1 MGLSSLPLL
10 FLLAAAPPLESVPV
24 PPVALPMTLEVFEA
38 VLEEGGINELS
49 EACAD
54 SDRFGLQERL
64 RLLRNRLMV
73 VAPAPQP
80 FAVVMANA
88 RALMACRAPDST
100 QIVLSRF
107 GPGPGLQ
114 RREWLLLS
122 WQAASA
128 ALDQDR
134 AVLALRRLADGDLT
148 RLDTEQLIVG
158 QSDDGLPLTRS
169 ALDLLANHELAAGRP
184 EEAVT
189 VLLAGRTPG
198 VVASRR
204 LGQVAEL
211 LAPLD
216 PERGDL
222 LLEAALDQ
230 AAAEQAWGLA
240 EDLLRLQ
247 LRLALQQGGDA
258 DRPRERLRRLARRLD
273 DRLTLLELEQ
283 MSPDLDPQRVQDL
296 EDQLRSPRAAGGHAS
311 LGESDASE
319 APASNPL
326 ATP

>member
-1 MGLSSLPLL
+1 
-10 FLLAAAPPLESVPV
+10 
-24 PPVALPMTLEVFEA
+24 
-38 VLEEGGINELS
+38 
-49 EACAD
+49 
-54 SDRFGLQERL
+54 
-64 RLLRNRLMV
+64 
-73 VAPAPQP
+73 
-80 FAVVMANA
+80 
-88 RALMACRAPDST
+88 
-100 QIVLSRF
+100 
-107 GPGPGLQ
+107 
-114 RREWLLLS
+114 LLLS

-148 RLDTEQLIVG
+148 RLDAERLVVG

-169 ALDLLANHELAAGRP
+169 ALDLLANHEIAAGRP

-204 LGQVAEL
+204 LGLVAEL

-240 EDLLRLQ
+240 EELLRLQ

-258 DRPRERLRRLARRLD
+258 DRPRERLLRLASRVD

-283 MSPDLDPQRVQDL
+283 ISPDVDPQRVQDL

>member
-1 MGLSSLPLL
+1 MGLSSLPLM
-10 FLLAAAPPLESVPV
+10 FLLAAATPLEVVPV
-24 PPVALPMTLEVFEA
+24 ASVALPMSLEAFET
-38 VLEEGGINELS
+38 VLEEGGIDQLS
-49 EACAD
+49 AACAD

-64 RLLRNRLMV
+64 RLLRNRLML
-73 VAPAPQP
+73 VAPSPQP

-88 RALMACRAPDST
+88 RALMACKAPDST

-107 GPGPGLQ
+107 GPGPGWQ

-134 AVLALRRLADGDLT
+134 AVLALRRLADGNLT
-148 RLDTEQLIVG
+148 RLDTELLIVG
-158 QSDDGLPLTRS
+158 QSEDGLPLTRS
-169 ALDLLANHELAAGRP
+169 ALDLLANHEIAAGRP
-184 EEAVT
+184 EAAVT

-204 LGQVAEL
+204 LGQIAEL

-216 PERGDL
+216 AKRSDF
-222 LLEAALDQ
+222 LLESALDQ

-240 EDLLRLQ
+240 EELLRLQ
-247 LRLALQQGGDA
+247 LRLALQRGGDA
-258 DRPRERLRRLARRLD
+258 DRPRERLRRLASRVD

-283 MSPDLDPQRVQDL
+283 ISPDFDPQRLQDL
-296 EDQLRSPRAAGGHAS
+296 EDQLRSPRAIGGHAS

>member
-1 MGLSSLPLL
+1 MGLPSLPLM
-10 FLLAAAPPLESVPV
+10 FLLAAATPLEVVPV
-24 PPVALPMTLEVFEA
+24 PSVALPMSLEAFEA
-38 VLEEGGINELS
+38 VLGKGGIDQLS
-49 EACAD
+49 AACAD
-54 SDRFGLQERL
+54 SDRFGLQDRL
-64 RLLRNRLMV
+64 RLLRNRLML
-73 VAPAPQP
+73 VAPSPQP

-88 RALMACRAPDST
+88 RALMACKAPDST

-107 GPGPGLQ
+107 GPGPGWQ

-134 AVLALRRLADGDLT
+134 AVLALRRLADGNLT
-148 RLDTEQLIVG
+148 RLDTELLIVG
-158 QSDDGLPLTRS
+158 QSEDGLPLTRS
-169 ALDLLANHELAAGRP
+169 ALDLLANHEIAAGRP
-184 EEAVT
+184 EAAVT

-204 LGQVAEL
+204 LGKIAEL

-216 PERGDL
+216 PERSDL

-240 EDLLRLQ
+240 EELLRLQ
-247 LRLALQQGGDA
+247 LRLALQRGGDA
-258 DRPRERLRRLARRLD
+258 DRPRERLRRLASRVD

-283 MSPDLDPQRVQDL
+283 ISPDFDPQRVQDL
-296 EDQLRSPRAAGGHAS
+296 EDQLRSPRAIGGHAS

>member
-1 MGLSSLPLL
+1 MGLSSLPLM
-10 FLLAAAPPLESVPV
+10 FLLAAATPLEVVPV
-24 PPVALPMTLEVFEA
+24 PSVALPMSLEAFEA
-38 VLEEGGINELS
+38 VLGKGGIDQLS
-49 EACAD
+49 AACAD
-54 SDRFGLQERL
+54 SDRFGLQDRL
-64 RLLRNRLMV
+64 RLLRNRLML
-73 VAPAPQP
+73 VAPSPQP

-88 RALMACRAPDST
+88 RALMACKAPDST

-107 GPGPGLQ
+107 GPGPGWQ

-134 AVLALRRLADGDLT
+134 AVLALRRLADGNLT
-148 RLDTEQLIVG
+148 RLDTELLIVG
-158 QSDDGLPLTRS
+158 QSEDGLPLTRS
-169 ALDLLANHELAAGRP
+169 ALDLLANHEIAAGRP
-184 EEAVT
+184 EAAVT

-204 LGQVAEL
+204 LGKIAEL

-216 PERGDL
+216 PERSDL

-240 EDLLRLQ
+240 EELLRLQ
-247 LRLALQQGGDA
+247 LRLALQRGGDA
-258 DRPRERLRRLARRLD
+258 DRPRERLRRLASRVD

-283 MSPDLDPQRVQDL
+283 ISPDFDPQRLQDL
-296 EDQLRSPRAAGGHAS
+296 EDQLRSPRAIGGHAS

-319 APASNPL
+319 APASNP
-326 ATP
+326 

>member
-1 MGLSSLPLL
+1 MGLSSLPLM
-10 FLLAAAPPLESVPV
+10 FLLAAATPLEVVPV
-24 PPVALPMTLEVFEA
+24 PSVALPMSLEAFEA
-38 VLEEGGINELS
+38 VLGKGGIDQLS
-49 EACAD
+49 AACAD
-54 SDRFGLQERL
+54 SDRFGLQDRL
-64 RLLRNRLMV
+64 RLLRNRLML
-73 VAPAPQP
+73 VAPSPQP

-88 RALMACRAPDST
+88 RALMACKAPDST

-107 GPGPGLQ
+107 GPGPGWQ

-134 AVLALRRLADGDLT
+134 AVLALRRLADGNLT
-148 RLDTEQLIVG
+148 RLDTELLIVG
-158 QSDDGLPLTRS
+158 QSEDGLPLTRS
-169 ALDLLANHELAAGRP
+169 ALDLLANHEIAAGRP
-184 EEAVT
+184 EAAVT

-204 LGQVAEL
+204 LGKIAEL

-216 PERGDL
+216 PERSDL

-240 EDLLRLQ
+240 EELLRLQ
-247 LRLALQQGGDA
+247 LRLALQRGGDA
-258 DRPRERLRRLARRLD
+258 DRPRERLRRLASRVD

-283 MSPDLDPQRVQDL
+283 ISPDFDPQRLQDL
-296 EDQLRSPRAAGGHAS
+296 EDQLRSPRAIGGHAS

>member
-1 MGLSSLPLL
+1 MGLSSLPLM
-10 FLLAAAPPLESVPV
+10 FLLAAATPLEVVPV
-24 PPVALPMTLEVFEA
+24 PSVALPMSLEAFEA
-38 VLEEGGINELS
+38 VLGKGGIDQLS
-49 EACAD
+49 AACAD
-54 SDRFGLQERL
+54 SDRFGLQDRL
-64 RLLRNRLMV
+64 RLLRNRLML
-73 VAPAPQP
+73 VAPSPQP

-88 RALMACRAPDST
+88 RALMACKAPDST

-107 GPGPGLQ
+107 GPGPGWQ

-134 AVLALRRLADGDLT
+134 AVLALRRLADGNLT
-148 RLDTEQLIVG
+148 RLDTELLIVG
-158 QSDDGLPLTRS
+158 QSEDGLPLTRS
-169 ALDLLANHELAAGRP
+169 ALDLLANHEIAAGRP
-184 EEAVT
+184 EAAVT

-204 LGQVAEL
+204 LGKIAEL

-216 PERGDL
+216 PERSDL

-240 EDLLRLQ
+240 EELLRLQ
-247 LRLALQQGGDA
+247 LRLALQRGGDA
-258 DRPRERLRRLARRLD
+258 DRPRERLRRLASRVD

-283 MSPDLDPQRVQDL
+283 ISPDFDPQRLQDL

-311 LGESDASE
+311 LRESDSSE

>member
-1 MGLSSLPLL
+1 MGLSSLPLM
-10 FLLAAAPPLESVPV
+10 FLLAAATPLEVVPV
-24 PPVALPMTLEVFEA
+24 PSVALPMSLEAFEA
-38 VLEEGGINELS
+38 VLGKGGIDQLS
-49 EACAD
+49 AACAD
-54 SDRFGLQERL
+54 SDRFGLQDRL
-64 RLLRNRLMV
+64 RLLRNRLML
-73 VAPAPQP
+73 VAPSPQP

-88 RALMACRAPDST
+88 RALMACKAPDST

-107 GPGPGLQ
+107 GPGPGWQ

-134 AVLALRRLADGDLT
+134 AVLALRRLADGNLT
-148 RLDTEQLIVG
+148 RLDTELLIVG
-158 QSDDGLPLTRS
+158 QSEDGLPLTRS
-169 ALDLLANHELAAGRP
+169 ALDLLANHEIAAGRP
-184 EEAVT
+184 EAAVT

-204 LGQVAEL
+204 LGKIAEL

-216 PERGDL
+216 PERSDL

-240 EDLLRLQ
+240 EELLRLQ
-247 LRLALQQGGDA
+247 LRLALQRGGDA
-258 DRPRERLRRLARRLD
+258 DRPRERLRRLASRVD

-283 MSPDLDPQRVQDL
+283 ISPDFDPQRVQDL
-296 EDQLRSPRAAGGHAS
+296 EDQLRSPRAIGGHAS

>member
-10 FLLAAAPPLESVPV
+10 FLLAAAPPLEAAPL
-24 PPVALPMTLEVFEA
+24 PPVALPMSEEAFEK
-38 VLEEGGINELS
+38 VLEQGGINQLS
-49 EACAD
+49 AACAD

-64 RLLRNRLMV
+64 RLLRDRLML
-73 VAPAPQP
+73 VAPSPQP

-88 RALMACRAPDST
+88 RALMVCRAPDST

-107 GPGPGLQ
+107 GPGPGWQ
-114 RREWLLLS
+114 RRQWLLLS

-148 RLDTEQLIVG
+148 RLDAERLVVG

-169 ALDLLANHELAAGRP
+169 ALDLLANHEIAAGRP

-204 LGQVAEL
+204 LGLVAEL

-240 EDLLRLQ
+240 EELLRLQ

-258 DRPRERLRRLARRLD
+258 DRPRERLRRLASRVD

-283 MSPDLDPQRVQDL
+283 ISPDVDPQRVQDL

>member
-1 MGLSSLPLL
+1 MGPSSLPLL
-10 FLLAAAPPLESVPV
+10 FLLAAAPPMEVVPV
-24 PPVALPMTLEVFEA
+24 PPVALPMTPEAFET
-38 VLEEGGINELS
+38 VLEAGGINELS
-49 EACAD
+49 AACAD

-64 RLLRNRLMV
+64 RLLRNRLML
-73 VAPAPQP
+73 VAPSPQP

-88 RALMACRAPDST
+88 RALMACKAPDST

-107 GPGPGLQ
+107 GPGPGWQ

-134 AVLALRRLADGDLT
+134 AVLALRRLAEGDLT
-148 RLDTEQLIVG
+148 RLDTELLVVG
-158 QSDDGLPLTRS
+158 LSDDGLPLTRS

-204 LGQVAEL
+204 LGKVAEL

-216 PERGDL
+216 PERGDR

-247 LRLALQQGGDA
+247 LRLALQHGGDA
-258 DRPRERLRRLARRLD
+258 DRPRERLRRLASRVD

-283 MSPDLDPQRVQDL
+283 TSPDLDLQRVQDL
-296 EDQLRSPRAAGGHAS
+296 EDQLRSPRAIGGHAS

>member
-1 MGLSSLPLL
+1 MGLSSLPLM
-10 FLLAAAPPLESVPV
+10 FLLAAATPLEIVPM
-24 PPVALPMTLEVFEA
+24 PSAALPMSLEAFET
-38 VLEEGGINELS
+38 VLEEGGINQLS
-49 EACAD
+49 AACAD
-54 SDRFGLQERL
+54 ADRFGLQERL
-64 RLLRNRLMV
+64 RLLRNRLML
-73 VAPAPQP
+73 VAPSPQP

-88 RALMACRAPDST
+88 RALMACKAPDST

-107 GPGPGLQ
+107 GPGPGWQ
-114 RREWLLLS
+114 RREWLLLA

-148 RLDTEQLIVG
+148 RLDTELLIVG
-158 QSDDGLPLTRS
+158 ESAEGLPLTRS

-204 LGQVAEL
+204 LGQIAEL

-216 PERGDL
+216 AERSDL

-240 EDLLRLQ
+240 EELLRLQ
-247 LRLALQQGGDA
+247 LRLALQRGGDA
-258 DRPRERLRRLARRLD
+258 DRPRERLCRLASRVD
-273 DRLTLLELEQ
+273 DHLTLLELEQ
-283 MSPDLDPQRVQDL
+283 ISPDFDPQRLQDL
-296 EDQLRSPRAAGGHAS
+296 EDQLRSPRAKGGHAS

>member
-10 FLLAAAPPLESVPV
+10 FLLAAAPPLAPAPV
-24 PPVALPMTLEVFEA
+24 EPVVLPMSKEAFET
-38 VLEEGGINELS
+38 VLEDGGIPQLS
-49 EACAD
+49 AACAD
-54 SDRFGLQERL
+54 ADRFGLQERL
-64 RLLRNRLMV
+64 RLLRDRLML

-88 RALMACRAPDST
+88 RALMACKAPDST

-107 GPGPGLQ
+107 GPGPGSQ

-148 RLDTEQLIVG
+148 RLDPEMLIVG
-158 QSDDGLPLTRS
+158 YSDDGLPLTRS

-216 PERGDL
+216 PDRSDL
-222 LLEAALDQ
+222 LLESALDQ

-258 DRPRERLRRLARRLD
+258 DRPRERLRRLASRVD

-283 MSPDLDPQRVQDL
+283 ISPDLDPQRLQEL
-296 EDQLRSPRAAGGHAS
+296 EDQLRSPRAPGGHAS
-311 LGESDASE
+311 LGESDSSE

-326 ATP
+326 PTP

>member
-1 MGLSSLPLL
+1 MGLSSLPLM
-10 FLLAAAPPLESVPV
+10 FLLAAATPLEVVPV
-24 PPVALPMTLEVFEA
+24 PSVALPMSLEAFEA
-38 VLEEGGINELS
+38 VLGKGGIDQLS
-49 EACAD
+49 AACAD
-54 SDRFGLQERL
+54 SDRFGLQDRL
-64 RLLRNRLMV
+64 RLLRNRLML
-73 VAPAPQP
+73 VAPSPQP

-88 RALMACRAPDST
+88 RALMACKAPDST

-107 GPGPGLQ
+107 GPGPGWQ

-134 AVLALRRLADGDLT
+134 AVLALRRLADGNLT
-148 RLDTEQLIVG
+148 RLDNELLIVG
-158 QSDDGLPLTRS
+158 QSEDGLPLTRS
-169 ALDLLANHELAAGRP
+169 ALDLLANHEIAAGRP
-184 EEAVT
+184 EAAVT

-204 LGQVAEL
+204 LGKIAEL

-216 PERGDL
+216 PERSDL

-240 EDLLRLQ
+240 EELLRLQ
-247 LRLALQQGGDA
+247 LRLALQRGGDA
-258 DRPRERLRRLARRLD
+258 DRPRERLRRLASRVD

-283 MSPDLDPQRVQDL
+283 ISPDFDPQRLQDL

-311 LGESDASE
+311 LRESDSSE

>member
-1 MGLSSLPLL
+1 MGLSSLPLM
-10 FLLAAAPPLESVPV
+10 FLLAAATPLEIVPM
-24 PPVALPMTLEVFEA
+24 PSAALPMSLEAFET
-38 VLEEGGINELS
+38 VLEEGGINQLS
-49 EACAD
+49 AACAD
-54 SDRFGLQERL
+54 ADRFGLQERL
-64 RLLRNRLMV
+64 RLLRNRLML
-73 VAPAPQP
+73 VAPSPQP

-88 RALMACRAPDST
+88 RALMACKAPDST

-107 GPGPGLQ
+107 GPGPGWQ

-148 RLDTEQLIVG
+148 RLDTELLIVG
-158 QSDDGLPLTRS
+158 ESAEGLPLTRS

-204 LGQVAEL
+204 LGQIAEL

-216 PERGDL
+216 AERSDL

-240 EDLLRLQ
+240 EELLRLQ
-247 LRLALQQGGDA
+247 LRLALQRGGDA
-258 DRPRERLRRLARRLD
+258 DRPRERLRRLASRVD

-283 MSPDLDPQRVQDL
+283 ISPDFDPQRLQDL
-296 EDQLRSPRAAGGHAS
+296 EDQLRSPRAIGGHAS

>member
-10 FLLAAAPPLESVPV
+10 FLLAAAPLVEAAPL
-24 PPVALPMTLEVFEA
+24 PPVALPMSEEAFET
-38 VLEEGGINELS
+38 VLEEGGVNQLS
-49 EACAD
+49 AACAD

-64 RLLRNRLMV
+64 RLLRNRLML
-73 VAPAPQP
+73 VAPSPQP

-88 RALMACRAPDST
+88 RALMACKAPDST
-100 QIVLSRF
+100 QIVLSRY
-107 GPGPGLQ
+107 GPGPGSQ

-128 ALDQDR
+128 SLDQDR

-148 RLDTEQLIVG
+148 RLDRELLIVG

-169 ALDLLANHELAAGRP
+169 ALDLLANHEIAAGRP
-184 EEAVT
+184 EAAVT

-198 VVASRR
+198 LVASRR

-216 PERGDL
+216 PERSDL

-230 AAAEQAWGLA
+230 AAAQQAWGLA
-240 EDLLRLQ
+240 EELLRLQ
-247 LRLALQQGGDA
+247 LRLALQQDGDA
-258 DRPRERLRRLARRLD
+258 DRPRERLRRLASRVD

-283 MSPDLDPQRVQDL
+283 ISPDLDPQRVKDL

>member
-1 MGLSSLPLL
+1 MGLSSLPLM
-10 FLLAAAPPLESVPV
+10 FLLAAATPLEVVPL
-24 PPVALPMTLEVFEA
+24 PSVALPMSLEAFET
-38 VLEEGGINELS
+38 VLEEGGINQLS
-49 EACAD
+49 AACAD
-54 SDRFGLQERL
+54 ADRFGLQERL
-64 RLLRNRLMV
+64 RLLRNRLML
-73 VAPAPQP
+73 VAPSPQP

-88 RALMACRAPDST
+88 RALMACKAPDST

-107 GPGPGLQ
+107 GPGPGWQ
-114 RREWLLLS
+114 RREWLLLA

-148 RLDTEQLIVG
+148 RLDTELLIVG
-158 QSDDGLPLTRS
+158 ESAEGLPLTRS

-204 LGQVAEL
+204 LGQIAEL

-216 PERGDL
+216 AERSDL

-240 EDLLRLQ
+240 EELLRLQ
-247 LRLALQQGGDA
+247 LRLALQRGGDA
-258 DRPRERLRRLARRLD
+258 DRPRERLRRLASRVD

-283 MSPDLDPQRVQDL
+283 IAPDSDPQRVRDL
-296 EDQLRSPRAAGGHAS
+296 EDQLRSPRASGGHAS
-311 LGESDASE
+311 LGELDASE

>member
-1 MGLSSLPLL
+1 M
-10 FLLAAAPPLESVPV
+10 
-24 PPVALPMTLEVFEA
+24 
-38 VLEEGGINELS
+38 
-49 EACAD
+49 
-54 SDRFGLQERL
+54 
-64 RLLRNRLMV
+64 
-73 VAPAPQP
+73 
-80 FAVVMANA
+80 
-88 RALMACRAPDST
+88 
-100 QIVLSRF
+100 LSRF
-107 GPGPGLQ
+107 GPGPGSQ

-148 RLDTEQLIVG
+148 RLDTELLIVG
-158 QSDDGLPLTRS
+158 QSEDGLPLTRS

-204 LGQVAEL
+204 LGQAAEL

-216 PERGDL
+216 LERSDL

-258 DRPRERLRRLARRLD
+258 DRPRERLHRLASRVD
-273 DRLTLLELEQ
+273 DLFTLLELEQ
-283 MSPDLDPQRVQDL
+283 ISPDFDPQRLQDL
-296 EDQLRSPRAAGGHAS
+296 EDQLRSPRSPGGHAS
-311 LGESDASE
+311 LGESYSSE

>member
-10 FLLAAAPPLESVPV
+10 FLLASAPPLDSAPGQ
-24 PPVALPMTLEVFEA
+24 PPALPISLEAFET
-38 VLEEGGINELS
+38 VLQEGGIPQLS
-49 EACAD
+49 AACAD
-54 SDRFGLQERL
+54 ADRFGLQERL
-64 RLLRNRLMV
+64 RLLRDRLML
-73 VAPAPQP
+73 VAPSPQP

-88 RALMACRAPDST
+88 RALMACKAPDST

-107 GPGPGLQ
+107 GPGPGSQ

-148 RLDTEQLIVG
+148 RLDQELLIVG

-204 LGQVAEL
+204 LGRVAEL

-216 PERGDL
+216 LERSDL
-222 LLEAALDQ
+222 LLETALDQ

-258 DRPRERLRRLARRLD
+258 DRPRERLRRLASRVD

-283 MSPDLDPQRVQDL
+283 ISPDFDPQRVQDL

-311 LGESDASE
+311 LGESDSSE

>member
-10 FLLAAAPPLESVPV
+10 FLLAAAPPLAAAPV
-24 PPVALPMTLEVFEA
+24 PPVALPMSLQAFET
-38 VLEEGGINELS
+38 VIEGGDINQLS

-54 SDRFGLQERL
+54 ADRFGLQERL
-64 RLLRNRLMV
+64 RLLRNRLML
-73 VAPAPQP
+73 VAPSPQP
-80 FAVVMANA
+80 FVVVMANA
-88 RALMACRAPDST
+88 RALMACKAPDST

-107 GPGPGLQ
+107 GPGPGWQ

-148 RLDTEQLIVG
+148 RLDTELLVVG
-158 QSDDGLPLTRS
+158 LSDDGLPLTRS

-216 PERGDL
+216 LERGDR

-247 LRLALQQGGDA
+247 LRLALQHGGDA
-258 DRPRERLRRLARRLD
+258 DRPRERLRRLASRVD

-283 MSPDLDPQRVQDL
+283 TSPDLDLQRVQDL
-296 EDQLRSPRAAGGHAS
+296 EDQLRSPRAIGGHAS

>member
-1 MGLSSLPLL
+1 MGLSSLPLV
-10 FLLAAAPPLESVPV
+10 FLLASAPPLDSAPGQ
-24 PPVALPMTLEVFEA
+24 PPALPMSQEAFET
-38 VLEEGGINELS
+38 VIQEGGIPQLS
-49 EACAD
+49 AACAD
-54 SDRFGLQERL
+54 ADRFGLQERL
-64 RLLRNRLMV
+64 RLLRDRLML
-73 VAPAPQP
+73 VAPSPQP

-107 GPGPGLQ
+107 GPGPGSQ
-114 RREWLLLS
+114 RRQWLLLS

-148 RLDTEQLIVG
+148 RLDQELLIVG

-204 LGQVAEL
+204 LGRVAEL

-216 PERGDL
+216 LERSDL
-222 LLEAALDQ
+222 LLETALDQ

-247 LRLALQQGGDA
+247 LRVALQQGGDA
-258 DRPRERLRRLARRLD
+258 DRPRERLRRLASRVD

-283 MSPDLDPQRVQDL
+283 ISPAMDPQRVQEL

>member
-1 MGLSSLPLL
+1 MGLSSLPLM
-10 FLLAAAPPLESVPV
+10 FLLAAATPLEVVPV
-24 PPVALPMTLEVFEA
+24 PSVALPMSLEAFEA
-38 VLEEGGINELS
+38 VLGKGGIDQLS
-49 EACAD
+49 AACAD
-54 SDRFGLQERL
+54 SDRFGLQDRL
-64 RLLRNRLMV
+64 RLLRNRLML
-73 VAPAPQP
+73 VAPSPQP

-88 RALMACRAPDST
+88 RALMACKAPDST

-107 GPGPGLQ
+107 GPGPGWQ

-148 RLDTEQLIVG
+148 RLDNELLIVG
-158 QSDDGLPLTRS
+158 ESDEGLPLTRS

-204 LGQVAEL
+204 LGQIAEL

-216 PERGDL
+216 AKRSDF
-222 LLEAALDQ
+222 LLESALDQ

-240 EDLLRLQ
+240 EELLRLQ
-247 LRLALQQGGDA
+247 LRLALQRGGDA
-258 DRPRERLRRLARRLD
+258 DRPRERLRRLASRVD

-283 MSPDLDPQRVQDL
+283 ISPDFDPQRVQDL
-296 EDQLRSPRAAGGHAS
+296 KDQLRSPRAAGGHAS
-311 LGESDASE
+311 LRESDSSE

>member
-1 MGLSSLPLL
+1 MGLSSLPLM
-10 FLLAAAPPLESVPV
+10 FLLAAATPLEVVPV
-24 PPVALPMTLEVFEA
+24 PSVALPMSLEAFEA
-38 VLEEGGINELS
+38 VLGKGGIDQLS
-49 EACAD
+49 AACAD
-54 SDRFGLQERL
+54 SDRFGLQDRL
-64 RLLRNRLMV
+64 RLLRNRLML
-73 VAPAPQP
+73 VAPSPQP

-88 RALMACRAPDST
+88 RALMACKAPDST

-107 GPGPGLQ
+107 GPGPGWQ

-134 AVLALRRLADGDLT
+134 AVLALRRLADGNLT
-148 RLDTEQLIVG
+148 RLDTELLIVG
-158 QSDDGLPLTRS
+158 QSEDGLPLTRS
-169 ALDLLANHELAAGRP
+169 ALDLLANHEIAAGRP
-184 EEAVT
+184 EAAVT

-204 LGQVAEL
+204 LGKIAEL

-216 PERGDL
+216 PERSDL

-240 EDLLRLQ
+240 EELLRLQ
-247 LRLALQQGGDA
+247 LRLALQRGGDA
-258 DRPRERLRRLARRLD
+258 DRPRERLRRLASRVD

-283 MSPDLDPQRVQDL
+283 ISPDFDPQRVQDL
-296 EDQLRSPRAAGGHAS
+296 EDQLRSPRAIGGHAS

-319 APASNPL
+319 APASNP
-326 ATP
+326 

>member
-1 MGLSSLPLL
+1 M
-10 FLLAAAPPLESVPV
+10 FLLAAATPLEVVPV
-24 PPVALPMTLEVFEA
+24 PSVALPMSLEAFEA
-38 VLEEGGINELS
+38 VLGKGGIDQLS
-49 EACAD
+49 AACAD
-54 SDRFGLQERL
+54 SDRFGLQDRL
-64 RLLRNRLMV
+64 RLLRNRLML
-73 VAPAPQP
+73 VAPSPQP

-88 RALMACRAPDST
+88 RALMACKAPDST

-107 GPGPGLQ
+107 GPGPGWQ

-134 AVLALRRLADGDLT
+134 AVLALRRLADGNLT
-148 RLDTEQLIVG
+148 RLDTELLIVG
-158 QSDDGLPLTRS
+158 QSEDGLPLTRS
-169 ALDLLANHELAAGRP
+169 ALDLLANHEIAAGRP
-184 EEAVT
+184 EAAVT

-204 LGQVAEL
+204 LGKIAEL

-216 PERGDL
+216 PERSDL

-240 EDLLRLQ
+240 EELLRLQ
-247 LRLALQQGGDA
+247 LRLALQRGGDA
-258 DRPRERLRRLARRLD
+258 DRPRERLRRLASRVD

-283 MSPDLDPQRVQDL
+283 ITPDFDPQRVQDL
-296 EDQLRSPRAAGGHAS
+296 EDQLRSPRAIGGHAS

>member
-1 MGLSSLPLL
+1 MGLSSLPLM
-10 FLLAAAPPLESVPV
+10 FLLAAATPLEVVPV
-24 PPVALPMTLEVFEA
+24 ASVALPMSLEAFET
-38 VLEEGGINELS
+38 VLEEGGIDQLS
-49 EACAD
+49 AACAD

-64 RLLRNRLMV
+64 RLLRNRLML
-73 VAPAPQP
+73 VAPSPQP

-88 RALMACRAPDST
+88 RALMACKAPDST

-107 GPGPGLQ
+107 GPGPGWQ

-148 RLDTEQLIVG
+148 RLDNELLIVG
-158 QSDDGLPLTRS
+158 ESDEGLPLTRS

-204 LGQVAEL
+204 LGQIAEL

-216 PERGDL
+216 AKRSDF
-222 LLEAALDQ
+222 LLESALDQ

-240 EDLLRLQ
+240 EELLRLQ
-247 LRLALQQGGDA
+247 LRLALQRGGDA
-258 DRPRERLRRLARRLD
+258 DRPRERLRRLASRVD

-283 MSPDLDPQRVQDL
+283 ISPDFDPQRLQDL
-296 EDQLRSPRAAGGHAS
+296 EDQLRSPRAIGGHAS
-311 LGESDASE
+311 LGESDSSE

>member
-1 MGLSSLPLL
+1 MGLSSLPLM
-10 FLLAAAPPLESVPV
+10 FLLAAATPLEVVPV
-24 PPVALPMTLEVFEA
+24 ASVALPMSLEAFET
-38 VLEEGGINELS
+38 VLEEGGIDQLS
-49 EACAD
+49 AACAD

-64 RLLRNRLMV
+64 RLLRNRLML
-73 VAPAPQP
+73 VAPSPQP

-88 RALMACRAPDST
+88 RALMACKAPDST

-107 GPGPGLQ
+107 GPGPGWQ

-148 RLDTEQLIVG
+148 RLDNELLIVG
-158 QSDDGLPLTRS
+158 ESDEGLPLTRS

-204 LGQVAEL
+204 LGQIAEL

-216 PERGDL
+216 AKRSDF
-222 LLEAALDQ
+222 LLESALDQ

-240 EDLLRLQ
+240 EELLRLQ
-247 LRLALQQGGDA
+247 LRLALQRGGDA
-258 DRPRERLRRLARRLD
+258 DRPRERLRRLASRVD

-283 MSPDLDPQRVQDL
+283 ISPDFDPQRLQDL
-296 EDQLRSPRAAGGHAS
+296 EDQLRSPRSPGGHAS
-311 LGESDASE
+311 LGESDSSE

>member
-1 MGLSSLPLL
+1 
-10 FLLAAAPPLESVPV
+10 
-24 PPVALPMTLEVFEA
+24 
-38 VLEEGGINELS
+38 
-49 EACAD
+49 
-54 SDRFGLQERL
+54 
-64 RLLRNRLMV
+64 
-73 VAPAPQP
+73 
-80 FAVVMANA
+80 
-88 RALMACRAPDST
+88 
-100 QIVLSRF
+100 
-107 GPGPGLQ
+107 
-114 RREWLLLS
+114 LLLS
-122 WQAASA
+122 WQSASA

-148 RLDTEQLIVG
+148 RLETELLIVG
-158 QSDDGLPLTRS
+158 QSDEGLPLTRS
-169 ALDLLANHELAAGRP
+169 ALDLLANHEIAAGRP
-184 EEAVT
+184 EAAVT

-216 PERGDL
+216 PKRGDL

-240 EDLLRLQ
+240 EELLRLQ
-247 LRLALQQGGDA
+247 LRLALQHGGDA
-258 DRPRERLRRLARRLD
+258 DRPRERLRRLASRVD

-283 MSPDLDPQRVQDL
+283 ISPDFDPQRLQDL

-311 LGESDASE
+311 LGESDSSE

-326 ATP
+326 AMP

>member
-1 MGLSSLPLL
+1 
-10 FLLAAAPPLESVPV
+10 
-24 PPVALPMTLEVFEA
+24 
-38 VLEEGGINELS
+38 
-49 EACAD
+49 
-54 SDRFGLQERL
+54 
-64 RLLRNRLMV
+64 LMV
-73 VAPAPQP
+73 VAPSPQP

-88 RALMACRAPDST
+88 RALMACKAPDST

-107 GPGPGLQ
+107 GPGPGWQ

-122 WQAASA
+122 WQSASA

-148 RLDTEQLIVG
+148 RLETELLIVG
-158 QSDDGLPLTRS
+158 QSDEGLPLTRS
-169 ALDLLANHELAAGRP
+169 ALDLLANHEIAAGRP
-184 EEAVT
+184 EAAVT

-216 PERGDL
+216 PKRGDL

-240 EDLLRLQ
+240 EELLRLQ
-247 LRLALQQGGDA
+247 LRLALQHGGDA
-258 DRPRERLRRLARRLD
+258 DRPRERLRRLASRVD

-283 MSPDLDPQRVQDL
+283 ISPDFDPQRLQDL

-311 LGESDASE
+311 LGESDSSE

-326 ATP
+326 AMP